1 MIGPSLLL
9 NKYCL
14 RGHGSN
20 PPLRDTRASIEDG
33 DLENRA
39 HNRRGPV
46 DPPTYSARGT
56 GSMTWMRGQKDM
68 LIYSNISYDPA
79 S

>member
-9 NKYCL
+9 NEYCL
-14 RGHGSN
+14 RGHESN

-33 DLENRA
+33 DLKNRA

-46 DPPTYSARGT
+46 NPPTTVREVQVADLDERAKRYV
-56 GSMTWMRGQKDM
+56 D
-68 LIYSNISYDPA
+68 IH
-79 S
+79 